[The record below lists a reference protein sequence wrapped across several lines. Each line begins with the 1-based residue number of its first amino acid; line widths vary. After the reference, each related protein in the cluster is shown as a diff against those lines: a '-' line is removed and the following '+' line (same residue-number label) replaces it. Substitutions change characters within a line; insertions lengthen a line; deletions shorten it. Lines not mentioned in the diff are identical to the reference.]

1 MDTTVI
7 SGSPALTVT
16 PPTAT
21 ATNVASSTPA
31 NPNPKQPASPIS
43 GPAVK
48 KTLDVT
54 DPESA
59 KSKILDI
66 VTFGDPNAWLLLA
79 KASSEREGW
88 MKSTKVLPIDG
99 VGCLVQISTQQR
111 NHDGTHALAEAL
123 QFLPGVKL
131 IEERDASGNVLG
143 RKLRHL

>member
-1 MDTTVI
+1 METSNAVNP
-7 SGSPALTVT
+7 SPI
-16 PPTAT
+16 AT
-21 ATNVASSTPA
+21 QAPKAAVASAPTT
-31 NPNPKQPASPIS
+31 
-43 GPAVK
+43 VK
-48 KTLDVT
+48 KTLDVS

-66 VTFGDPNAWLLLA
+66 KTVGDPNLWLVLA

-99 VGCLVQISTQQR
+99 VGCLVQVSTQQR
-111 NHDGTHALAEAL
+111 NEDGTNAVAEAL

-131 IEERDASGNVLG
+131 IEERDSSGNVIG

>member
-1 MDTTVI
+1 M
-7 SGSPALTVT
+7 
-16 PPTAT
+16 AT
-21 ATNVASSTPA
+21 AESTAESPVTKTAVAPPA
-31 NPNPKQPASPIS
+31 QQTAPL
-43 GPAVK
+43 VK
-48 KTLDVT
+48 KTLDVS

-66 VTFGDPNAWLLLA
+66 VTFGDPNLWLVLA

-99 VGCLVQISTQQR
+99 VGCLVQVSTQQR
-111 NHDGTHALAEAL
+111 NHDGTNTVAEAL

-131 IEERDASGNVLG
+131 IEERDSSGNVIG